1 MQQPVIHIPQP
12 VEFIGEVKRYLAEH
26 ADPTVN
32 DLPVINLLLFWGTTT
47 NHYGYLPFTQ
57 PSSLNAE
64 FQQDIA
70 KMLLQQWVK
79 RKAIPIGVTQLH
91 FSINGEGKV
100 FLAEVAPTLL
110 TDDNF
115 PALEVLRGTIPYFM
129 REKYNYNLNDVT
141 IQKEASLS
149 FESKFP
155 FQTGR
160 GYIN

>member
-1 MQQPVIHIPQP
+1 MQPVIHIPQP
-12 VEFIGEVKRYLAEH
+12 VDFIGEVKAYLAEH
-26 ADPTVN
+26 ADPAVN
-32 DLPVINLLLFWGTTT
+32 DLPVINLLLFWRTTT
-47 NHYGYLPFTQ
+47 DHYGYLPFTQ

-70 KMLLQQWVK
+70 KMLLQQWGK
-79 RKAIPIGVTQLH
+79 HKAIPIGVTQLH
-91 FSINGEGKV
+91 LSFNAEGKV
-100 FLAEVAPTLL
+100 ILAEVAPTLL

-115 PALEVLRGTIPYFM
+115 PVLEVLRGTIPYFM
-129 REKYNYNLNDVT
+129 REKFNYSLNDIT
-141 IQKEASLS
+141 IQKEAGLS